1 MRGFMKYACVLAL
14 PLLVAAGAA
23 QAQTWPDGGNPS
35 EGATLYDSCVP
46 CHTLNGNGLAG
57 KSVSDLMDK
66 MKAYQSGTFT
76 DAKLLGMQQVLKPL
90 SDKQL
95 LDLAADVAAVG
106 FELCFARSARADS
119 SAETRHARSLA
130 AEAREQIFQLSQLD
144 LQFALAASCARGEDI
159 EYQLRVVNDAHVGYV
174 FNIPLL

>member
-1 MRGFMKYACVLAL
+1 MIEGGRSVFCAKPKLLPRRNLYAWFHEICVRVGP

-95 LDLAADVAAVG
+95 LDLAAY
-106 FELCFARSARADS
+106 
-119 SAETRHARSLA
+119 
-130 AEAREQIFQLSQLD
+130 I
-144 LQFALAASCARGEDI
+144 
-159 EYQLRVVNDAHVGYV
+159 NKM
-174 FNIPLL
+174 

>member
-95 LDLAADVAAVG
+95 LDQFPGSESPCSPIPPAPPAASGSCGLYQQDVIPRKKGLTSPCSLKAAAITAAA
-106 FELCFARSARADS
+106 FWRPARR
-119 SAETRHARSLA
+119 RSLS
-130 AEAREQIFQLSQLD
+130 LSG
-144 LQFALAASCARGEDI
+144 ACVTAK
-159 EYQLRVVNDAHVGYV
+159 V
-174 FNIPLL
+174 P